1 VETDKAV
8 IYCEREGFRALEL
21 DLHRPD
27 HANGRL
33 PLLLYVHGGG
43 FRLSHRSRAPRE
55 TRGWDPGFFELLTA
69 AGFAVAA
76 NDYRFSDEAL
86 YPAPVDDTKE
96 ALRWLRTHADELGV
110 DAARVVLFGASAGG
124 LLAATVGLAVDVGP
138 IAGVVCWYPIT
149 DLRTVDQQT
158 PDSFEAHLV
167 GGPIGERPELAEAA
181 SATTHVRPGAPPFH
195 LVHGSADTMVACDQS
210 LRLKAALEAV
220 GGQVSLEVIEGAGHF
235 FEGAAD
241 EVRPVFERSLSFL
254 RSSAGF

>member
-1 VETDKAV
+1 VKTDKAV

-21 DLHRPD
+21 DLHRPE
-27 HANGRL
+27 HANGPL

-69 AGFAVAA
+69 AGFVVAA

-96 ALRWLRTHADELGV
+96 ALRWLRAHADELGV
-110 DAARVVLFGASAGG
+110 DEARVVLFGASAGG

-149 DLRTVDQQT
+149 DLRAVDQQT

-210 LRLKAALEAV
+210 LRFKAALEGV
-220 GGQVSLEVIEGAGHF
+220 GGRVSLEVIEGADHF